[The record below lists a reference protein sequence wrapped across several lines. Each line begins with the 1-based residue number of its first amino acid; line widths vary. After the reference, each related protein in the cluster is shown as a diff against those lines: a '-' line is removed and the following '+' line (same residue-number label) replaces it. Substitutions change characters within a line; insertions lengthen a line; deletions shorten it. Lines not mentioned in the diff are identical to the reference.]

1 MPSVAPDAL
10 HRFAVALF
18 VAAGATPEDAE
29 AVAAHL
35 VDANRCGHDSHGV
48 VRAPGYL
55 RAIAEGRTIPGAEL
69 RLERDDGATATL
81 DGGWNFG
88 QLVAAR
94 AMELACERARARGV
108 AVVIAYRSA
117 HGGRLGAYV
126 EQAAAAGLIGVVMAN
141 NHGAS
146 ARVAPFGGATAR
158 LATDPMAFGL
168 PTDDP
173 AAPVVLDIATSVVAE
188 GKVRV
193 ARNAGREVPDGWLLD
208 SAGQPSNDPAA
219 LYSDPPGALL
229 PLGGEAGHKGFG
241 LALVVEALAGALSPA
256 GATRPTDG
264 RPDAQ
269 RGGNALFVMAID
281 PERFAGRQAFEASLG
296 GLTREVRQ
304 PPFAGGVS
312 EVLLPGEPERRARRE
327 RAAAIPLDDG
337 TWAQLGEA
345 AAALGVAPPEP
356 AE

>member
-1 MPSVAPDAL
+1 MPSLAPDVLA
-10 HRFAVALF
+10 RFAAALF
-18 VAAGATPEDAE
+18 VAAGAPPEDAE

-55 RAIAEGRTIPGAEL
+55 EAIADGHTVPGAEL
-69 RLERDDGATATL
+69 RIERDDGATATL
-81 DGGWNFG
+81 DGGWGFG

-94 AMELACERARARGV
+94 AMQLACERARAHGV
-108 AVVIAYRSA
+108 AVVLAYRSA
-117 HGGRLGAYV
+117 HVGRLGAYV

-146 ARVAPFGGATAR
+146 ARVAPFGGAAAR
-158 LATDPMAFGL
+158 IATDPMAFGL

-173 AAPVVLDIATSVVAE
+173 AAPVVLDMATSVVAE

-193 ARNAGREVPDGWLLD
+193 ARNAGRAVPEGWLLD
-208 SAGQPSNDPAA
+208 AAGRSSTDPAA
-219 LYSDPPGALL
+219 LYADPPGALL

-256 GATRPTDG
+256 GTTRPG
-264 RPDAQ
+264 AE

-281 PERFAGRQAFEASLG
+281 PERFAGRAAFEASLG
-296 GLTREVRQ
+296 GLARDVRR
-304 PPFAGGVS
+304 PPFREGAS

-337 TWAQLGEA
+337 TWAQLVEA
-345 AAALGVAPPEP
+345 AAGLGVAPPEP
-356 AE
+356 AP